1 MVEQLGGTGMKWLAI
16 LVSVVAVIVAWQMD
30 VFEPAAAKAYRAH
43 TERAMERGG
52 YSDDLVSPAKWSVDI
67 ESCSVSGDQ
76 AEIRA
81 IVKTGTIPHGA
92 ASLAFATIVT
102 RTIDAEMEKRNGRW
116 VVVDEEVL
124 TEDVSTYEDRK
135 DSQLD
140 R

>member
-1 MVEQLGGTGMKWLAI
+1 MKAFLAI
-16 LVSVVAVIVAWQMD
+16 FLIVVAFIVAWQMD

-52 YSDDLVSPAKWSVDI
+52 FSDDLVSPAKWSIDI
-67 ESCSVSGDQ
+67 SSCDVSGDQ
-76 AEIRA
+76 AKISA

-102 RTIDAEMEKRNGRW
+102 RTVDVEMEKRNSVW
-116 VVVDEEVL
+116 VVVKEEVVSR
-124 TEDVSTYEDRK
+124 DVSTYEDRK
-135 DSQLD
+135 DAQLD